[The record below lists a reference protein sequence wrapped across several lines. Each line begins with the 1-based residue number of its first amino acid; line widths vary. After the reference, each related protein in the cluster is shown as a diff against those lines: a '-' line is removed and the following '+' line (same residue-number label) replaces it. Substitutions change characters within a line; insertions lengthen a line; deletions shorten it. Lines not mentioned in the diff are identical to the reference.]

1 GLSAASAARP
11 PGRAASGHR
20 RLRRRGAHHGSSRL
34 ACRDP
39 RVEPR
44 FVGLRAASVALRRAR
59 VRPQGRVV
67 RGARSGAPALN
78 TLNRALAMLAL
89 AALVLG
95 LLGAA
100 VILGSDYEDHR
111 GLVAALTLAIGASW
125 IGTGLYVW
133 WRRPENRFG
142 ALMTWVGFAWLL
154 HAFVSAND
162 DVAFTVAIL
171 FSHLYLAA
179 FLHLLLSY
187 PDGRVTNP
195 SRRRLMWF
203 GYVLSILGPL
213 PALMFGFNEQRD
225 GCCPPSAFQISGN

>member
-1 GLSAASAARP
+1 MS
-11 PGRAASGHR
+11 
-20 RLRRRGAHHGSSRL
+20 
-34 ACRDP
+34 
-39 RVEPR
+39 
-44 FVGLRAASVALRRAR
+44 
-59 VRPQGRVV
+59 
-67 RGARSGAPALN
+67 

-89 AALVLG
+89 TALVLG

-179 FLHLLLSY
+179 FLHLPVESLTWIFRGLALLL
-187 PDGRVTNP
+187 PIVTWVVVHALCR
-195 SRRRLMWF
+195 SRATR
-203 GYVLSILGPL
+203 
-213 PALMFGFNEQRD
+213 PAPGD
-225 GCCPPSAFQISGN
+225 VPPGGVGLARSAAGGWEEAE